1 MKRLLLLLL
10 RGYRLFLSPIIGNQ
24 CRFAPTCSVYAM
36 EAIDRFGAWRGAG
49 LAARRLSRCHPWHP
63 GGWDPVP
70 EADEAAPLA
79 GSAQRDCGCGGAAVR
94 RR

>member
-10 RGYRLFLSPIIGNQ
+10 RGYRLFLSPIIGTQ

-49 LAARRLSRCHPWHP
+49 LAARRL
-63 GGWDPVP
+63 
-70 EADEAAPLA
+70 
-79 GSAQRDCGCGGAAVR
+79 
-94 RR
+94 